1 MCFKVTKVYRRRP
14 VWLAGNS
21 RAMEYRR
28 AARLPHLVDNQRNVG
43 TRHPYNAD
51 QVILLLHTLA
61 ILKHLVN
68 KKKAP
73 GQITNLEFPFVSK
86 ILNT

>member
-1 MCFKVTKVYRRRP
+1 M
-14 VWLAGNS
+14 
-21 RAMEYRR
+21 
-28 AARLPHLVDNQRNVG
+28 VDNQRNVG